1 MTPIYD
7 IHDEQEHFTRAEIL
21 SRGILVPEVIDNKVP
36 TIGSVHDLYIE
47 NMFKT
52 IETNTAGTI
61 NTSQTL
67 EIGAFNHNPFYGY
80 IPQAIG
86 IFLAK
91 LFSLDAIY
99 MIIFGRIFN
108 SLLYAALISFAI
120 RKTPVLKIPLFAM
133 ACIPLTLH
141 QSFSMS
147 IDAMI
152 NGLGILS
159 IAYFLYMY
167 KTPNIDKK
175 EIIIFSLI
183 CLACGLCKLPYISL
197 ILLILLVPKNNF
209 KNNNYYYGFL
219 TIIILGLI
227 AVLWYKFFASASYLS
242 CWRGD
247 YVIRQNVSAASQ
259 LEFVKTNFDSF
270 LIMLLNL
277 PNYLYDTMI
286 GLFQFSH
293 DSNIYGNNFI
303 NMLLILFIGSVS
315 LFYPLDEKFNLK
327 TRIGLFI
334 ISLIIFIG
342 TYLIQFFTWTPVGQ
356 TLIVGTQARYFLPL
370 FCLAPII
377 FNLNKNE
384 PDIDLNNYILSFT
397 MCFISLSVLLITFR
411 FY

>member
-1 MTPIYD
+1 M
-7 IHDEQEHFTRAEIL
+7 L
-21 SRGILVPEVIDNKVP
+21 
-36 TIGSVHDLYIE
+36 
-47 NMFKT
+47 KT

-61 NTSQTL
+61 NTSQISG
-67 EIGAFNHNPFYGY
+67 IGAFNHNPFYGY

-99 MIIFGRIFN
+99 MIIFGRILN
-108 SLLYAALISFAI
+108 SVLYAGLISLAI

-141 QSFSMS
+141 QSFSIS

-152 NGLGILS
+152 NGLAILS

-167 KTPNIDKK
+167 KTRNIDKK
-175 EIIIFSLI
+175 EIVIFSLL

-197 ILLILLVPKNNF
+197 ILLILLIPKNNF

-219 TIIILGLI
+219 SVILLGLI
-227 AVLWYKFFASASYLS
+227 AILWYKFFASASYLD
-242 CWRGD
+242 CWRAD
-247 YVIRQNVSAASQ
+247 YVIRQNVNTSLQ
-259 LEFVKTNFDSF
+259 IEFVKTNFDRF
-270 LIMLLNL
+270 LIMIFNL

-286 GLFQFSH
+286 NLFMFSH
-293 DSNIYGNNFI
+293 DNNQYTNNFI
-303 NMLLILFIGSVS
+303 SMLLILFIGAVS
-315 LFYPLDEKFNLK
+315 LFYPLDEKFNIK
-327 TRIGLFI
+327 TRIGLLI

-377 FNLNKNE
+377 FNLNKNK
-384 PDIDLNNYILSFT
+384 DDHDLDNYILSFI
-397 MCFISLSVLLITFR
+397 MCFISLTVLLITFR